1 MQFVRPLA
9 GASLAGV
16 LLLSGCSLFDSP
28 DPTETSAAPEPSATE
43 TAPSGPGTFA
53 APTDCTQI
61 SPDAGFDAYLSD
73 SIVLLYGPGARYG
86 EDAIQ
91 EPTPEMS
98 AGGIS
103 CYFGYDTSTP
113 EVYSVVS
120 VVAITADTRGG
131 IVEQLV
137 QQGMNEGTS
146 ADGTPTYSILG
157 DADAN
162 VPAIYNEVDDSSWI
176 SVISVYGGETFFEQ
190 NVAIAGIVRDQVY
203 N

>member
-1 MQFVRPLA
+1 MQFVRPLVGASVA
-9 GASLAGV
+9 GA
-16 LLLSGCSLFDSP
+16 LLLSGCSLFASP
-28 DPTETSAAPEPSATE
+28 EPTETSTAPEPTASE
-43 TAPSGPGTFA
+43 TTPSGPGTFA

-61 SPDAGFDAYLSD
+61 SPDAGFDVYRSD
-73 SIVLLYGPGARYG
+73 DIILLYGPGSRYG
-86 EDAIQ
+86 VDAIQ

-103 CYFGYDTSTP
+103 CYFGYDTATP

-120 VVAITADTRGG
+120 VVAINSDSRAT
-131 IVEQLV
+131 IVEDLL

-146 ADGTPTYSILG
+146 ANGVATYSVLG
-157 DADAN
+157 DAEAS
-162 VPAIYNEVDDSSWI
+162 VPAIYNEVDDNSWI

-190 NVAIAGIVRDQVY
+190 NVAIAGIVHDQVY